1 MLARFC
7 DDALRQRARSCGRSM
22 AVLTSIQLDDARRIG
37 REYGLD
43 VAGIRGILA
52 GSVNT
57 NYECALAG
65 GGRAFLRIYEEQGA
79 EGAAREMRLLD
90 HLGSRGVPTVRP
102 LLRTGAGDTTA
113 PTLSEHAG
121 KAAAMF
127 PWVDGEVLCQ
137 KRVTPAVMEQVGAAL
152 AKIHVAGADFE
163 GAQRSRFDT
172 AHLLGRVERLRAQGH
187 GRAASGEIAGGE
199 IGADVERLADKL
211 AAHAERERARDARD
225 GAPPSALVH
234 GDVFRDNVLWSG
246 GQMAA
251 VLDFESASLGSV
263 MFDLCVTMLAWCYGD
278 TLERG
283 LARALASG
291 YVRERPLTVTDR
303 ERLFDDAVFAA
314 LRFSVTRITDYELRP
329 AGTGIYKDYR
339 RFLGRL
345 GAVEGLGAAGLS
357 AFLGLG

>member
-1 MLARFC
+1 
-7 DDALRQRARSCGRSM
+7 M

-37 REYGLD
+37 REYGLE
-43 VAGIRGILA
+43 VTGIRGILA

-57 NYECALAG
+57 NYECALDT
-65 GGRAFLRIYEEQGA
+65 GGRAFLRIYEEQSA
-79 EGAAREMRLLD
+79 EGAAREIGLLE
-90 HLGSRGVPTVRP
+90 HLASRGVPTVRP
-102 LLRTGAGDTTA
+102 LLRTGAGDTKA
-113 PTLSEHAG
+113 PTLAAFAG

-137 KRVTPAVMEQVGAAL
+137 KRVTEGVMEQVGAAL

-172 AHLLGRVERLRAQGH
+172 AHLMARIERLRAQGY
-187 GRAASGEIAGGE
+187 GGAAGQRGGEVTGGE
-199 IGADVERLADKL
+199 IGADVERLAERL

-225 GAPPSALVH
+225 GGSPGALVH

-246 GQMAA
+246 GRMVA

-283 LARALASG
+283 LARALARG
-291 YVRERPLTVTDR
+291 YTRERPLTVTDR
-303 ERLFDDAVFAA
+303 ERLFDDAMFAA

-329 AGTGIYKDYR
+329 AGTGIYKNYR

-345 GAVEGLGAAGLS
+345 AFIEGLGAAGLPE
-357 AFLGLG
+357 FMGL